1 MIHTGNSGTVELW
14 NSKQLNMIH
23 TYRSRATVGE
33 VLSVQCFN
41 PEWCK
46 SFEGQWIAVQHRG
59 IKYFFEIST
68 GALLRAHLVSCVR
81 LLAIYPPQHKQA
93 GLQIQRNTNRNT
105 ASNSSEIRIQQIQS
119 SMGSTESLCF
129 PDILMSS
136 FEGSWDTLFM
146 RESRTIPLLTMPALS

>member
-1 MIHTGNSGTVELW
+1 MDLWNREHLNTIHTG
-14 NSKQLNMIH
+14 
-23 TYRSRATVGE
+23 RATVGE

-105 ASNSSEIRIQQIQS
+105 ARNSGETRIQQIQPA
-119 SMGSTESLCF
+119 MNNPESLCCAH
-129 PDILMSS
+129 ILMAGVIRRIGEE
-136 FEGSWDTLFM
+136 FVGY
-146 RESRTIPLLTMPALS
+146 IV

>member
-1 MIHTGNSGTVELW
+1 MIHTGNSGTVEQRTVEYDSYREQWNCGTVELWNSEQLNMIHTGNSGTVELW
-14 NSKQLNMIH
+14 NSEQLNMIH
-23 TYRSRATVGE
+23 TGRATVGE

-81 LLAIYPPQHKQA
+81 LLPAIYPPQHKQA

-105 ASNSSEIRIQQIQS
+105 ACNSN
-119 SMGSTESLCF
+119 TEKYK
-129 PDILMSS
+129 
-136 FEGSWDTLFM
+136 
-146 RESRTIPLLTMPALS
+146 

>member
-14 NSKQLNMIH
+14 NSEQLNMIH
-23 TYRSRATVGE
+23 TGRATVGE

-105 ASNSSEIRIQQIQS
+105 EKCKCKYREIQIEIQ
-119 SMGSTESLCF
+119 LV
-129 PDILMSS
+129 
-136 FEGSWDTLFM
+136 TLVKQEFNKY
-146 RESRTIPLLTMPALS
+146 SRP